1 MNSLRALIVIACLA
15 SFEPTAERLTIDCER
30 PSISACA
37 PATPEQADIAE
48 PRHHRPRAEPSVA
61 ALMAPKL
68 YRVTLGTS
76 VSTDASVGVA

>member
-1 MNSLRALIVIACLA
+1 LAAVCSSQISIRYAPLAPSLKLALFVAV
-15 SFEPTAERLTIDCER
+15 
-30 PSISACA
+30 CA